1 MARIFALVLAA
12 VLCAAAVPALA
23 ANETQS
29 TATATTTAPVATKLG
44 CVDSSAPATPETTAV
59 SVRQV
64 SAVPTGAPKVIFQL
78 NTADDAPTILR
89 FVTNYLAVEPT
100 ARVAVVGYAGGID
113 FLLKDAMDANGKP
126 YADQMAALAARGV
139 EFKVCNNTLR
149 ARKLTAEA
157 VGAPAVVVPGAVN
170 EIIRLQTN
178 EGYAYF
184 RN

>member
-1 MARIFALVLAA
+1 MVRIFALFVAA
-12 VLCAAAVPALA
+12 VLSATAVPALA
-23 ANETQS
+23 ANEPQS
-29 TATATTTAPVATKLG
+29 VATAPTAAVATKLG
-44 CVDSSAPATPETTAV
+44 CVDSSATATAGT
-59 SVRQV
+59 SV
-64 SAVPTGAPKVIFQL
+64 VPMQSESTPLTSAPKVLFQL

-100 ARVAVVGYAGGID
+100 AHVAVVGYADGID
-113 FLLKDAMDANGKP
+113 FMLKDAKDANGKP

-149 ARKLTAEA
+149 ARRLTAEA

-170 EIIRLQTN
+170 EIIRLQTK

>member
-12 VLCAAAVPALA
+12 VLSAAAVPALA

-29 TATATTTAPVATKLG
+29 TATATTTAPVAAKLG
-44 CVDSSAPATPETTAV
+44 CVDSSATATAGTA
-59 SVRQV
+59 
-64 SAVPTGAPKVIFQL
+64 AVPIQSESTPLTSAPKVLFQL

-100 ARVAVVGYAGGID
+100 AHVAVVGYADGID
-113 FLLKDAMDANGKP
+113 FMLKDAKDANGKP

-149 ARKLTAEA
+149 ARRLTAEA

-170 EIIRLQTN
+170 EIIRLQTK

>member
-1 MARIFALVLAA
+1 MVRIFALLLAA
-12 VLCAAAVPALA
+12 VLAAAAVPALA

-29 TATATTTAPVATKLG
+29 TATATIGPVATKLG
-44 CVDSSAPATPETTAV
+44 CVDSSAPATPETAAV
-59 SVRQV
+59 SVRQP
-64 SAVPTGAPKVIFQL
+64 SAVPTGSPKVIFQL

-113 FLLKDAMDANGKP
+113 FMLKDAKDANGKP
-126 YADQMAALAARGV
+126 YAEQMAALAARGV

-149 ARKLTAEA
+149 ARKLTVEA

-170 EIIRLQTN
+170 EIIRLQTK